1 LRASRATPG
10 IASARSSAQ
19 MSAADFRPADFALIR
34 LAKLAQNDWT
44 PATFVA
50 GAFNLPV
57 LPKGYSI
64 GPGGKASQ

>member
-1 LRASRATPG
+1 
-10 IASARSSAQ
+10 
-19 MSAADFRPADFALIR
+19 MSAADFRPADYALIR

-50 GAFNLPV
+50 GVFNLPV